1 MRSLSAWRA
10 WIEIIRTNTV
20 IRRCLLSLS
29 AWRAWIEIIVCDLC
43 GQYGIGRSPLGERGL
58 KWYLSNPAFRY
69 QPTSLSAWRAWIEIC
84 RLSNYK
90 CVRRV
95 ALRLE
100 SVDWN
105 RPNQTRVI
113 INNTVALRLESVDW
127 NRTALLVL
135 VACNGR
141 SPLGERGL
149 KSLPRYAHPPPAV
162 SLSAW
167 RAWIEISCSQLF
179 SSEYQVAFRL
189 ESVDWNT
196 KNFGRGTT
204 YILSLSVW
212 RAWIK
217 IATIIIFARL
227 QSAFFRLED
236 LDWNMFW

>member
-1 MRSLSAWRA
+1 MRKLKASLSAWRA
-10 WIEIIRTNTV
+10 WIEINLCILLHSQRQRRSPLGERGLKYHALNCFLRNTK
-20 IRRCLLSLS
+20 SLS
-29 AWRAWIEIIVCDLC
+29 AWRAWIEI
-43 GQYGIGRSPLGERGL
+43 GNNRNQ
-58 KWYLSNPAFRY
+58 
-69 QPTSLSAWRAWIEIC
+69 EIITI
-84 RLSNYK
+84 
-90 CVRRV
+90 V

-105 RPNQTRVI
+105 TAVVGQTAEDG
-113 INNTVALRLESVDW
+113 TVAL
-127 NRTALLVL
+127 
-135 VACNGR
+135 
-141 SPLGERGL
+141 
-149 KSLPRYAHPPPAV
+149 H
-162 SLSAW
+162 
-167 RAWIEISCSQLF
+167 
-179 SSEYQVAFRL
+179 L

>member
-1 MRSLSAWRA
+1 MATHSVAVALRLESVDWNKLINDCFFSCASRSPLGECGLKSSVPLHHGESFDKVALRLESVDWNVLGVDLWESWKRRSPLGERGLKYHALNCFLRNTKSLSAWRA
-10 WIEIIRTNTV
+10 WIEIGNNRNQ
-20 IRRCLLSLS
+20 
-29 AWRAWIEIIVCDLC
+29 EIIT
-43 GQYGIGRSPLGERGL
+43 I
-58 KWYLSNPAFRY
+58 
-69 QPTSLSAWRAWIEIC
+69 
-84 RLSNYK
+84 
-90 CVRRV
+90 V

-105 RPNQTRVI
+105 TAVVGQTAEDG
-113 INNTVALRLESVDW
+113 TVAL
-127 NRTALLVL
+127 
-135 VACNGR
+135 
-141 SPLGERGL
+141 
-149 KSLPRYAHPPPAV
+149 H
-162 SLSAW
+162 
-167 RAWIEISCSQLF
+167 
-179 SSEYQVAFRL
+179 L